1 MKSIKLPAE
10 KTRTVPT
17 SLAKVFN
24 VTFCRWSKAVPSTR
38 KYGMVR
44 TDHILFVASGAFH
57 TTKPSDLIPEF
68 QGRFPIRVE
77 LESLTHEDFVRILT
91 EPKNALLTQYVALLD
106 TEDVRL
112 NFTSDAVEQIA
123 QIAAAVNERT
133 ENIGARRLHTVVER
147 LVEDLSFDA
156 PELSGQELPID
167 ANYVRDKLDAIVKD
181 QDLSRY
187 IL

>member
-1 MKSIKLPAE
+1 M
-10 KTRTVPT
+10 
-17 SLAKVFN
+17 
-24 VTFCRWSKAVPSTR
+24 
-38 KYGMVR
+38 
-44 TDHILFVASGAFH
+44 
-57 TTKPSDLIPEF
+57 
-68 QGRFPIRVE
+68 E
-77 LESLTHEDFVRILT
+77 LESLTHGDFVRILT

-112 NFTSDAVEQIA
+112 NFTTDAVEQIA
-123 QIAAAVNERT
+123 QIAATVNERT

-156 PELSGQELPID
+156 PELSGRELPID
-167 ANYVRDKLDAIVKD
+167 ANYVRDKLEAIVKD